1 MSTKIKDLLHD
12 WAQKILKG
20 VLGFKEDDKYM
31 PVKITPIGVSN
42 VKNTTVEELAKTG
55 IYESNEIPN
64 PKNKIIVLK
73 SIKDLSDMEVE

>member
-1 MSTKIKDLLHD
+1 
-12 WAQKILKG
+12 
-20 VLGFKEDDKYM
+20 M